1 MRALSPG
8 SSSAM
13 GISGTG
19 LTGLSSS
26 ELVGTV
32 LLLVRR
38 RRSGGRPGVL
48 LTTVAVVVSM
58 EVSELPTEPSM
69 VDNWPREL
77 FRNMVVVVVVVEW
90 RLLCKIYSTDKPM
103 QIRIMVTAGS
113 TKTNEESGTR
123 RRR

>member
-1 MRALSPG
+1 
-8 SSSAM
+8 M

-77 FRNMVVVVVVVEW
+77 FRSMVVVVVVDCKDF
-90 RLLCKIYSTDKPM
+90 LC
-103 QIRIMVTAGS
+103 
-113 TKTNEESGTR
+113 
-123 RRR
+123 

>member
-1 MRALSPG
+1 
-8 SSSAM
+8 M

-58 EVSELPTEPSM
+58 EVSELPMEPSM

-77 FRNMVVVVVVVEW
+77 FRSMVVVVVVEC
-90 RLLCKIYSTDKPM
+90 RLLCKIIYSTDEPM